1 MAAQFKITGQSTRP
15 TFDNN
20 ARPVDVFDISFEVMP
35 HGDRGMVSI
44 PVNQY
49 TAESVLAAI
58 QPLAD
63 QMEAVRNLGKG

>member
-1 MAAQFKITGQSTRP
+1 MPAKYKVTSQTTRP
-15 TFDNN
+15 TFDGNN
-20 ARPVDVFDISFEVMP
+20 KPIDVFDVSFEVIP

-49 TAESVLAAI
+49 TAERVHGEI

-63 QMEAVRNLGKG
+63 QMAAVRDLGQA

>member
-1 MAAQFKITGQSTRP
+1 MPAQFRVTGQTTRP

-20 ARPVDVFDISFEVMP
+20 SRPVDVFDVSFEVLP
-35 HGDRGMVSI
+35 DGDRGMISI

-49 TAESVLAAI
+49 SAEAVLNAI

-63 QMEAVRNLGKG
+63 QMAQVRSLGRG